1 MPFTTLSLLGFG
13 IGAAAA
19 LAGAAELRV
28 SPRPALLS
36 DSFGAFA
43 AFMLLLLLPVSV
55 YFYVFHGDWFML
67 YTVDVRR
74 IPSALALLGFAVELA
89 VGLLGF
95 GLSALCVRSGRTN
108 WAVAFAALCA
118 IAAVSVVFVCPERLR
133 VVGSFRQFR
142 GGFGLVR
149 YGGALMQGALAM
161 GSLLLA
167 GAAFLI
173 LRIRRG
179 QARRERA

>member
-1 MPFTTLSLLGFG
+1 LPFTTLLLLGFG
-13 IGAAAA
+13 VGAAAA

-36 DSFGAFA
+36 DSFGAFV
-43 AFMLLLLLPVSV
+43 AFMLLLLVPVSV

-74 IPSALALLGFAVELA
+74 VPSALALFGFAVELA

-95 GLSALCVRSGRTN
+95 GLSALCVRSARSN
-108 WAVAFAALCA
+108 WALAIVALCA
-118 IAAVSVVFVCPERLR
+118 LAAVSVVFVCPERLR
-133 VVGSFRQFR
+133 MVGSFRQYR
-142 GGFGLVR
+142 GGFGLAR

-167 GAAFLI
+167 GAVFLI
-173 LRIRRG
+173 ARIRRG
-179 QARRERA
+179 QARRERP